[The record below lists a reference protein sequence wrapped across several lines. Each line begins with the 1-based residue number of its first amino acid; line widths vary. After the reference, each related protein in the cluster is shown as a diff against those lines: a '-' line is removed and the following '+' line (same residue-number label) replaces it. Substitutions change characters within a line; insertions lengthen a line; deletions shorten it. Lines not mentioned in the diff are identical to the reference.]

1 MVDVDSKIN
10 ILAFAKISAL
20 HKVKGD
26 NVTLIRG
33 SQVKFTDTPDQ
44 IYISVIYKKNKLLAD
59 KIIAQYPEVYIDAGG
74 SSYDLNK

>member
-1 MVDVDSKIN
+1 MVDVDSKII
-10 ILAFAKISAL
+10 ILALAKISAL

-44 IYISVIYKKNKLLAD
+44 IYILLFTR
-59 KIIAQYPEVYIDAGG
+59 KINYWLIT
-74 SSYDLNK
+74 